1 MDTHAAVR
9 NLENAGFES
18 KHAEAIVAVVTHS
31 DSNLVTKSDLK
42 SGLAELKAE
51 LKTDNANLK
60 AGLITWMVGTGLA
73 FAGLIIAAVKL

>member
-18 KHAEAIVAVVTHS
+18 KHAEAIVAVATHS
-31 DSNLVTKSDLK
+31 DSTLATKSDLK
-42 SGLAELKAE
+42 SDLAELKAV
-51 LKTDNANLK
+51 
-60 AGLITWMVGTGLA
+60 LITWMVGTGLA